1 MTDADVPQEAKRGA
15 NAEGWV
21 ARVGA
26 DWWATLLGL
35 AITALAVAGA
45 LPKIPW

>member
-1 MTDADVPQEAKRGA
+1 MTDSEAPPEGRTSASAG
-15 NAEGWV
+15 GWV

-26 DWWATLLGL
+26 DWWATLVGL
-35 AITALAVAGA
+35 AITALAVVGA

>member
-1 MTDADVPQEAKRGA
+1 MTDSDVPPEAQKSA
-15 NAEGWV
+15 STDSWV
-21 ARVGA
+21 QRVGA

-35 AITALAVAGA
+35 AITALAVVGA